1 MNENSANADGIGSM
15 QHAFG
20 AVAEQGAA
28 EALPFVAVVDG
39 EAAEND
45 DRNRFGHVA
54 AEVARRRGCF
64 DAARREGV
72 IADNFRAFTGHEGAG
87 GVGRLIFGGTAF
99 QPIVEGRNTGREF
112 SDLMTIGEGFRS
124 GDRHA

>member
-20 AVAEQGAA
+20 AVAEHGAA

-72 IADNFRAFTGHEGAG
+72 IADNFRAFTATKVREASAAWFLEA
-87 GVGRLIFGGTAF
+87 RRFSQSSRDATPDANS
-99 QPIVEGRNTGREF
+99 PI
-112 SDLMTIGEGFRS
+112 
-124 GDRHA
+124 

>member
-28 EALPFVAVVDG
+28 EALPLPFVAVVDG

-54 AEVARRRGCF
+54 AEAARRRGCF
-64 DAARREGV
+64 DAAHSS
-72 IADNFRAFTGHEGAG
+72 A
-87 GVGRLIFGGTAF
+87 
-99 QPIVEGRNTGREF
+99 
-112 SDLMTIGEGFRS
+112 
-124 GDRHA
+124 